1 MPFLRYANARVVK
14 TTNLNNGGWDNIR
27 VASGKVRADRNLVTQ
42 ASKILGSEFDPSK
55 YLLTHATIVASVDT
69 VAVPG
74 DKIGSLVV
82 GGKKVVRKTAS
93 YRVKPECDIYINNN
107 LDAFSRPVLLKSYPT
122 FIGGHSFLEHVQ
134 IEELSKGRILDA
146 VARDIGDSLYVDILV
161 ANDRKHTQLIE
172 DIESGRISTLSMG
185 CSIDGSICTK
195 CGNWAAD
202 ETEMC
207 FPPGTRVLKSDGRYT
222 SIEEIVVGDMVLT
235 HKGNHRRV
243 LNTMSRHYDG
253 HVSLLSVD
261 GIATPVRATVNHPF
275 WVLRPRQ
282 ECACGCGENLRRT
295 VEHERGAAGSF
306 KRRFLPGHNSRVW
319 GSNPDT
325 NNNVLS
331 FGEYS
336 KMFDMDMEFVQAK
349 DLRKGDYLTFP
360 IPQEVKDT
368 PDATESKARLIGY
381 FLAEGSYI
389 KRDGQRVGV
398 SFSFGHHE
406 MDTLARE
413 VVDLL
418 NAEWGRDSR
427 WSPSGNWQERIA
439 QYAIKPIRRRFNSRS
454 IPGGLVCP
462 DCHAPSDYIFNGSKV
477 RGANY
482 SCKVCKLQWDLK
494 ADRSVHANLYPPK
507 VEGQGSCS
515 VVLNLKEAADW
526 FYHYCGEYSDTKQ
539 LHPDVM
545 LWSPEIQK
553 HVVLGWINGDGN
565 QTVTGIVGNTASFHL
580 MSQMHVL
587 AARCGWYG
595 RKQVAFA
602 GKSARLDQVVNGDGT
617 VTMRDDR
624 GWLPQ
629 MRLILSEPNGF
640 EKEVR
645 FTEREKARVTL
656 SAFTDGF
663 KRVGNWLLYRI
674 RDTSVECYKGVVH
687 NFEVEEDNSYVV
699 EGLAV
704 HNCTHVLHE
713 KGNTFFDESG
723 RKHRIAELCGYEGI
737 DPTGG
742 VKFIE
747 ASWVEVPAFK
757 GAVARNV
764 ISISSK
770 DSART
775 AALLEK
781 IFTAAPPEVVHTAFQ
796 KVARDLKIGSEDE
809 GYQPDENPFGEP
821 ANLDGEKKE
830 PPKPS
835 KGILDDAETEL
846 TNALVDRVKKRVR
859 DQLQGPSQS
868 MPSSDSPNDTIIKQG
883 SLYRSSIR
891 MIVATSETTADVV
904 KRVEGLNTVFGISVP
919 QTVYSAALRVG
930 PSNRYGSFRQFLDA
944 CGKAL
949 NRAPTS
955 PEIKSIIRIG
965 AVMSAHQSRLADGKQ
980 KEIK

>member
-74 DKIGSLVV
+74 EKIGSIVV

-207 FPPGTRVLKSDGRYT
+207 
-222 SIEEIVVGDMVLT
+222 
-235 HKGNHRRV
+235 
-243 LNTMSRHYDG
+243 
-253 HVSLLSVD
+253 
-261 GIATPVRATVNHPF
+261 
-275 WVLRPRQ
+275 
-282 ECACGCGENLRRT
+282 
-295 VEHERGAAGSF
+295 
-306 KRRFLPGHNSRVW
+306 
-319 GSNPDT
+319 
-325 NNNVLS
+325 
-331 FGEYS
+331 
-336 KMFDMDMEFVQAK
+336 
-349 DLRKGDYLTFP
+349 
-360 IPQEVKDT
+360 
-368 PDATESKARLIGY
+368 
-381 FLAEGSYI
+381 
-389 KRDGQRVGV
+389 
-398 SFSFGHHE
+398 
-406 MDTLARE
+406 
-413 VVDLL
+413 
-418 NAEWGRDSR
+418 
-427 WSPSGNWQERIA
+427 
-439 QYAIKPIRRRFNSRS
+439 
-454 IPGGLVCP
+454 
-462 DCHAPSDYIFNGSKV
+462 
-477 RGANY
+477 
-482 SCKVCKLQWDLK
+482 
-494 ADRSVHANLYPPK
+494 
-507 VEGQGSCS
+507 
-515 VVLNLKEAADW
+515 
-526 FYHYCGEYSDTKQ
+526 
-539 LHPDVM
+539 
-545 LWSPEIQK
+545 
-553 HVVLGWINGDGN
+553 
-565 QTVTGIVGNTASFHL
+565 
-580 MSQMHVL
+580 
-587 AARCGWYG
+587 
-595 RKQVAFA
+595 
-602 GKSARLDQVVNGDGT
+602 
-617 VTMRDDR
+617 
-624 GWLPQ
+624 
-629 MRLILSEPNGF
+629 
-640 EKEVR
+640 
-645 FTEREKARVTL
+645 
-656 SAFTDGF
+656 
-663 KRVGNWLLYRI
+663 
-674 RDTSVECYKGVVH
+674 
-687 NFEVEEDNSYVV
+687 
-699 EGLAV
+699 
-704 HNCTHVLHE
+704 THVLHE

-737 DPTGG
+737 EPTGG

-781 IFTAAPPEVVHTAFQ
+781 IFTTAPPEVVHTAFQ

-830 PPKPS
+830 SPKPS

-859 DQLQGPSQS
+859 DQLQGPVPSI
-868 MPSSDSPNDTIIKQG
+868 PSSDSPNDTIIKQG
-883 SLYRSSIR
+883 GLYRSSLR
-891 MIVATSETTADVV
+891 MIVATAKTTADVV
-904 KRVEGLNTVFGISVP
+904 RRVEGLNTVFGISVP

-930 PSNRYGSFRQFLDA
+930 PSNRYGSFQQFLDA